1 MSVRKGKKQG
11 RQSLQNTNRLWDLDG
26 DKKEHIMSNKLFTL
40 RDIFKDRIF
49 RIPDF
54 QRGYSWNKSQ
64 L

>member
-1 MSVRKGKKQG
+1 
-11 RQSLQNTNRLWDLDG
+11 
-26 DKKEHIMSNKLFTL
+26 MSNKLFTL

-64 L
+64 LEDLWEDLQNLDETRKHYTGMLPLSR